1 VLLHRW
7 SYGIDER
14 DYRAGTIACYISSN
28 GVTGEKEEGKMAK
41 VILLLAGRD
50 SVYDLIEIQIN
61 KEDGRCRRLLVGAVS
76 VYK

>member
-1 VLLHRW
+1 
-7 SYGIDER
+7 
-14 DYRAGTIACYISSN
+14 
-28 GVTGEKEEGKMAK
+28 MAK